1 MGRSQRLHRSALEWL
16 RERRDKSGEP
26 LISDPEYQAGDRLR
40 RDFVRAQMLPRVTSA
55 WSVAPRQCR
64 RGGPVDRADKIASA
78 LDAQRR
84 VRAALASVG
93 PDSANILIDICC
105 LDNKLGDFERN
116 SGWPQ
121 RSGKVVLQLAL
132 RQLARHYGL
141 LFAEQSAGS
150 GRYSIRHWATQDF
163 RPDIDPPD
171 MSEVEDGCRLDDA

>member
-1 MGRSQRLHRSALEWL
+1 MRTPDRLHRSALDWL

-26 LISDPEYQAGDRLR
+26 LISDPEYMAGDRLR
-40 RDFVRAQMLPRVTSA
+40 KDFVRAQMVPRVTSA
-55 WSVAPRQCR
+55 WSVSPRER
-64 RGGPVDRADKIASA
+64 RRRTPVDRSDGIAGA

-84 VRAALASVG
+84 VRAAFASVG

-132 RQLARHYGL
+132 RQLARHYGY
-141 LFAEQSAGS
+141 LFPEQPTGS
-150 GRYSIRHWATQDF
+150 GQFDIRHWAATDY

-171 MSEVEDGCRLDDA
+171 HVEVDDSA